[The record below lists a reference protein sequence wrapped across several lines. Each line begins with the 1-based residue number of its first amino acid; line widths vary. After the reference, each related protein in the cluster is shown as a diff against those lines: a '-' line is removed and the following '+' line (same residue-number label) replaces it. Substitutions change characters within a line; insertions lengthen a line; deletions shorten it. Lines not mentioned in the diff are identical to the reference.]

1 MNLLFAILLKGFN
14 FVLTLNGSLIRST
27 GGANQESGIRFNSD
41 GTVDS
46 KKNAV
51 YAQLTAATNWIIPN
65 SGGGGAYQVRF
76 TNHSGT
82 VFTTL
87 AATEDT
93 WIDLS
98 ADREWFMS
106 SGINAT
112 MTVDFE
118 IRRGTGA
125 VLASANYPIEV
136 VIS

>member
-1 MNLLFAILLKGFN
+1 MSLLVSILLHGSQ

-27 GGANQESGIRFNSD
+27 GGAPQLSGIRFNAD

-51 YAQLTAATNWIIPN
+51 YTQLTAATNWIIPN

-76 TNHSGT
+76 TDHSGT

-87 AATEDT
+87 AAAEDT

-98 ADREWFMS
+98 SDREWFMS
-106 SGINAT
+106 SVINAT
-112 MTVDFE
+112 MTVTFE